1 MITKTNL
8 LDFSVTNVNAV
19 ASYLNNIEPLNGA
32 NFPDWKGKVMTCLAW
47 NDLDLALRE
56 DKPAAPAAG
65 QSSAALEKWERSDR
79 MATMV
84 MRQTISAG
92 IKGAIPTKDA
102 AGLDLSA
109 KALLAKIEE
118 NFKSSSK
125 TYASTL
131 IMKLVSSQYTGQTG
145 IREHILNMCDMA
157 NRLKDMQMEI
167 SDGFLV
173 HFIMTSLPSPQYA
186 AFKINYNTNK
196 NTWSISELI
205 SYCVEEEE
213 RLKTEKMKDVVNMVQ
228 HMSLNGNTLKNQ
240 HESGSSKQIL
250 SRISMSQVAVSKARR
265 SIRRVG
271 TRRLLQT
278 TTTNSRRTTRPRMAS
293 CCALSVS
300 PLSIFRKAVLV
311 LRNG

>member
-1 MITKTNL
+1 
-8 LDFSVTNVNAV
+8 
-19 ASYLNNIEPLNGA
+19 
-32 NFPDWKGKVMTCLAW
+32 
-47 NDLDLALRE
+47 
-56 DKPAAPAAG
+56 
-65 QSSAALEKWERSDR
+65 

-102 AGLDLSA
+102 AGLNLSA

-131 IMKLVSSQYTGQTG
+131 IMKLVSSQYTDQTG

-157 NRLKDMQMEI
+157 NRLKNMQMEI

-173 HFIMTSLPSPQYA
+173 HFIMTSLPSLQYA

-228 HMSLNGNTLKNQ
+228 HMSLNGNTPKNQ
-240 HESGSSKQIL
+240 HESGSSKQGQKKYKKSWSKKIAPNNNNKFKKNNKTKNGKL
-250 SRISMSQVAVSKARR
+250 MCSFCESPKHLQKGCPGFKEWLKQQGNVRCDVVSFINELFLADF
-265 SIRRVG
+265 SSN
-271 TRRLLQT
+271 TW
-278 TTTNSRRTTRPRMAS
+278 
-293 CCALSVS
+293 
-300 PLSIFRKAVLV
+300 
-311 LRNG
+311 